1 MAARST
7 TPIDPSEQRAITSAA
22 ALTAILTEADITI
35 PSLGVDWPTITGHYL
50 VTLGRVRPDVADEL
64 TALLRDG
71 LNARAQQQR

>member
-1 MAARST
+1 MTARFDSHST
-7 TPIDPSEQRAITSAA
+7 PSEQRAITAA
-22 ALTAILTEADITI
+22 GALTAVLTEAQITI